1 MNLKQTNNMKQPN
14 FKTYS
19 FLADKMVSKLNSL
32 RKKFNFIIYDTYL
45 DEESGE
51 TQVLILITNN

>member
-1 MNLKQTNNMKQPN
+1 MKQPN

-19 FLADKMVSKLNSL
+19 FLADKLASELNSL
-32 RKKFNFIIYDTYL
+32 KKKFNFIIYDTYL